1 MKFRRRNKIEAELS
15 MTSLT
20 DVVFILL
27 IFILVTHS
35 IQSEQL
41 LNVFLPKGA
50 KTKEF
55 TEQIKVQV
63 SRDYEVAV
71 GGEIVNWES
80 LDRALLRAL
89 SDNPGANVSIA
100 ADKELPYSDVMIV
113 VHAVNQLGGKP
124 ILALE
129 PAGMKKK

>member
-1 MKFRRRNKIEAELS
+1 MKFNRRNKIEAELS

-35 IQSEQL
+35 IQSDKL
-41 LNVFLPKGA
+41 LDVFLPKGA

-55 TEQIKVQV
+55 TEQIKVQIT
-63 SRDYEVAV
+63 RDYKVAV
-71 GGEIVNWES
+71 GGEIVNWENI
-80 LDRALLRAL
+80 DQALVSAL
-89 SDNPGANVSIA
+89 NENPGANVSIA

-113 VHAVNQLGGKP
+113 VYAVNQLGGKP

-129 PAGMKKK
+129 PAK